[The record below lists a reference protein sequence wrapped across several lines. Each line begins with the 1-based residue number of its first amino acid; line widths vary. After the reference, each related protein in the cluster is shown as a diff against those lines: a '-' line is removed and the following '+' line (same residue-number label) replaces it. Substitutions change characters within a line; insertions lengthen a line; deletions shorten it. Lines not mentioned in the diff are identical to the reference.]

1 MSSQRSADKQD
12 FQVSFPELDKPGSA
26 YRYGRRMY
34 AIHKNM
40 NSVGCLL
47 GFDAATA
54 RHQSGVVRRLREK
67 EGSRS
72 QSALGMQG
80 EERRYEEVMKLRAQ
94 LREKEQELVSMR
106 RSMEASSEQ
115 VRSFSPFVKHTKD
128 VSQQLLL
135 NRSTELPQPIRRPTL
150 KPVPRNTPPFPAVLF
165 PSNDLTAGTSVHE
178 LARLPF
184 FAQPKYTH
192 KHPKLDLYNPITGL
206 KRLPSRSPYA

>member
-47 GFDAATA
+47 GYDAATA
-54 RHQSGVVRRLREK
+54 RYQSGVVRRLREK

-80 EERRYEEVMKLRAQ
+80 SEGRYEEVMKLRAQ
-94 LREKEQELVSMR
+94 LREKEQELMSMR

-115 VRSFSPFVKHTKD
+115 IRSFSPIVRPAKD
-128 VSQQLLL
+128 TPPQLL
-135 NRSTELPQPIRRPTL
+135 NRSVELPQPIRRPTL
-150 KPVPRNTPPFPAVLF
+150 KPVPRNSPPFPAMLF
-165 PSNDLTAGTSVHE
+165 PSSNLKAGTSVHE

-184 FAQPKYTH
+184 FSQPKYTH
-192 KHPKLDLYNPITGL
+192 QHPKLDLYNPITGL
-206 KRLPSRSPYA
+206 KRLPSRSPYS